1 MMTPLCDVK
10 MSEPDHH
17 SPRPDQWTGWTE
29 SARWEGR
36 LSCRPLRNEKEEDEE
51 EGGLIVPG
59 RGDFLVAHSN
69 EKEEDEEEGGLIVP
83 PTPPIGGKKTAAP
96 NLSSIG

>member
-17 SPRPDQWTGWTE
+17 SPRPGQRTGWTE

-36 LSCRPLRNEKEEDEE
+36 LSCRPGAFLAHWEGRLSCRPLR
-51 EGGLIVPG
+51 I
-59 RGDFLVAHSN
+59 
-69 EKEEDEEEGGLIVP
+69 EEDEEEGGLIVP